1 MNKSSWQEHKRA
13 RRVPRQPGYIRW
25 KISDGLHG
33 IESFGKRL
41 RDQLSTNENSQV
53 NFSALIEWDEIY
65 WNAGN
70 LLSNKTIP
78 EMMATPSAAAT
89 AAALAE
95 RRNNEMIAERHADR
109 IFQVLTHSN
118 LFALTS

>member
-1 MNKSSWQEHKRA
+1 
-13 RRVPRQPGYIRW
+13 
-25 KISDGLHG
+25 
-33 IESFGKRL
+33 
-41 RDQLSTNENSQV
+41 
-53 NFSALIEWDEIY
+53 
-65 WNAGN
+65 
-70 LLSNKTIP
+70 
-78 EMMATPSAAAT
+78 MMATPSAAAT